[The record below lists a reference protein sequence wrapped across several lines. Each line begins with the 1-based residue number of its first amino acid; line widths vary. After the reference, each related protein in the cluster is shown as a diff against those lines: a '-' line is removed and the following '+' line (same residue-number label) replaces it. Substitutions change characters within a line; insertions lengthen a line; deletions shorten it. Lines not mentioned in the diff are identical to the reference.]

1 MSDLYKLVSR
11 WLVTFSIPISMVFIL
26 YPVKVMLLF
35 GPDYTESASVLVLLT
50 IATFIQTSLGAAG
63 PILSMSGYT
72 RLVFWNSLG
81 AFIINLVLNII
92 LIPKYGIMGAAWAT
106 LISMTV
112 LCLIRVIE
120 VQLLLE
126 LSFFSSNLYKPI
138 LAGIVTWF
146 CIMSIRSFIMGYH
159 TLVTLSIVFLCSI
172 LVYGFV
178 LWILKLEPE
187 DKDFWFGLVMLKSRQ
202 EIDLEN

>member
-1 MSDLYKLVSR
+1 
-11 WLVTFSIPISMVFIL
+11 
-26 YPVKVMLLF
+26 
-35 GPDYTESASVLVLLT
+35 
-50 IATFIQTSLGAAG
+50 
-63 PILSMSGYT
+63 
-72 RLVFWNSLG
+72 
-81 AFIINLVLNII
+81 
-92 LIPKYGIMGAAWAT
+92 MGMIGLA
-106 LISMTV
+106 
-112 LCLIRVIE
+112 RVIE
-120 VQLLLE
+120 VKFILR
-126 LSFFSSNLYKPI
+126 LSFLSNHLYKP
-138 LAGIVTWF
+138 LSAGIVTWF